1 MFNQLK
7 SSSCFLDTLPMF
19 MIESV
24 SAINKVTILKFQNV
38 LLILMLDKIIIFGL
52 FFFLYFKLM
61 CIVRIRFS

>member
-52 FFFLYFKLM
+52 FFFYTL
-61 CIVRIRFS
+61 S

>member
-1 MFNQLK
+1 
-7 SSSCFLDTLPMF
+7 MF

-52 FFFLYFKLM
+52 FFFYTL
-61 CIVRIRFS
+61 S